1 MRVVTFH
8 FYFSDAG
15 SEDEMAVEEVKPTA
29 AAKSK
34 KDRKK
39 KKEQELEEAEN
50 EMEVMTCNYCFRH
63 NLSQINKIK
72 LG

>member
-1 MRVVTFH
+1 MSLSN
-8 FYFSDAG
+8 YSDAG
-15 SEDEMAVEEVKPTA
+15 SDEDMAVEEVKPA

-50 EMEVMTCNYCFRH
+50 EMEVRDVIY
-63 NLSQINKIK
+63 
-72 LG
+72 G

>member
-1 MRVVTFH
+1 MCVVTFH

-15 SEDEMAVEEVKPTA
+15 SEDEMAVEEVKPA

-50 EMEVMTCNYCFRH
+50 EMEVMTCNY
-63 NLSQINKIK
+63 
-72 LG
+72 